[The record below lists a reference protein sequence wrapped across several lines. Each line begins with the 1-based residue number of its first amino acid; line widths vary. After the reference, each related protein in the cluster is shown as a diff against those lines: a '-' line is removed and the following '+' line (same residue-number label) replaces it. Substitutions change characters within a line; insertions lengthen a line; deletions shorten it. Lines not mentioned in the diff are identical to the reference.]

1 MDDPR
6 PKIQKELAFPPLK
19 QGEALPGGGG
29 GSESS
34 TAKSGAESLAK
45 TEHLMEEV

>member
-1 MDDPR
+1 MSDKR
-6 PKIQKELAFPPLK
+6 QNNQLRLACSEENRSEAPKSANR
-19 QGEALPGGGG
+19 

-34 TAKSGAESLAK
+34 TAKSGAESPAK